1 MFFVGKPIF
10 LKTIYFAAPR
20 IKFFGGGSKIGE
32 TVPVHPC
39 PPVLLVSLLPGVN
52 LHDEAGV
59 GLGVVRQEGRRVD
72 LVRVGDVPQGLV
84 AVGLAVVSQAV
95 DVLIFVER

>member
-1 MFFVGKPIF
+1 MH
-10 LKTIYFAAPR
+10 PR
-20 IKFFGGGSKIGE
+20 
-32 TVPVHPC
+32 
-39 PPVLLVSLLPGVN
+39 PPVLLVSLLSGVY

-84 AVGLAVVSQAV
+84 AVGLAVVTQAV
-95 DVLIFVER
+95 DVLVFEKTIMIFLFKINITDTANKSL